1 MKSVS
6 LVGMIERRN
15 VGCTGMRQKARNLFE
30 KLGYQKIMLAGIVLT
45 GLILYAF
52 LADSVQSDTYDIQLF
67 QLSTE
72 TIRSEKT
79 VEDPVKTEL
88 ERQRLTDE
96 VAPSYQFMDDF
107 VDNQSAVVAS
117 LFGFITEVKATPE
130 QDQKPVT
137 EKEMIEKLREDLR
150 LLETSENGLRLTDEM
165 LSSLL
170 ALSDEA
176 LSDVEEELNQTIQS
190 YLSEPIR
197 NEEVAR
203 IRTEIEQE
211 IRRNEQIP
219 DNVIQSAVTIG
230 RFSVIA
236 TELVNEELTASQV
249 EQVRNSVEPTRILQG
264 QVLVQEGQL
273 IDREVYR
280 QLELAGMT
288 EDQLSFKPLL
298 GLLLFVLIAV
308 GLLLVVI
315 TRSSKNDQ
323 NKVIELLVVLA
334 ATSISLILMKLIAAV
349 SENFDMVISFVF
361 PTALASMIVRLLVNE
376 RAAVFVTILVSAA
389 AGIMLPSGYSASLQV
404 DVAFYILFG
413 GLTAIYLIE
422 RDGGRGR
429 LLQISLAVAGANAL
443 FVAFY
448 LLVGQTQYN
457 WTEVGF
463 YFTAA
468 LVSGLLS
475 GALAIGFLPFFE
487 SAFGMLSTMRL
498 IELSNPNHPLLK
510 KILTET
516 PGTYHHSLMV
526 ANLADASC
534 EAIGA
539 NGLLARVG
547 CYYHDIGKTK
557 YPQYF
562 IENQVNIENP
572 HDRLPPEKSRDIILA
587 HAVNGALVLK
597 QHKMPKEIIDV
608 AAQHHGTSLLKFF
621 YYKAKELN
629 PDVDENTYRYQGPK
643 PQTKEIAIISIADS
657 LEAAV
662 RSMKEPTSE
671 KIKKLVDAIVEDK
684 LKDGQFEE
692 CDLSLKELKTV
703 KSVMCETL
711 NGIFHSRIEYPKETK

>member
-1 MKSVS
+1 
-6 LVGMIERRN
+6 
-15 VGCTGMRQKARNLFE
+15 MRQKAQTLFE
-30 KLGYQKIMLAGIVLT
+30 KLGYRKIMVAGILLT
-45 GLILYAF
+45 GIILYAF

-67 QLSTE
+67 QLSTD

-79 VEDPVKTEL
+79 VEDPVKTEQ
-88 ERQRLTDE
+88 EKQRLAEE
-96 VAPSYQFMDDF
+96 VTPSYQFMEEF
-107 VDNQSAVVAS
+107 VDNQAALVAS
-117 LFGFITEVKATPE
+117 LFGYISEVKAIPE
-130 QDQKPVT
+130 KAQAPLT
-137 EKEMIEKLREDLR
+137 EKEMIEQLREDLR
-150 LLETSENGLRLTDEM
+150 LLETSENGLRLTDDM
-165 LSSLL
+165 LKSLL
-170 ALSDEA
+170 ALSDER
-176 LSDVEEELNQTIQS
+176 LLNVEEQLNKTIQS
-190 YLSEPIR
+190 YLTKPIR
-197 NEEVAR
+197 TEEVAR

-219 DNVIQSAVTIG
+219 NDIIQAAVTIG
-230 RFSVIA
+230 RFGIIA
-236 TELVNEELTASQV
+236 TELVNEELTANQL
-249 EQVRNSVEPTRILQG
+249 EQVRDSVEPTRILQG

-288 EDQLSFKPLL
+288 EDQLSYQPLL
-298 GLLLFVLIAV
+298 GLFVFVLIAI

-315 TRSSKNDQ
+315 TRSHKDDKH
-323 NKVIELLVVLA
+323 KVIELLVVLV
-334 ATSISLILMKLIAAV
+334 TVSISLVLMKLIAEV
-349 SENFDMVISFVF
+349 SENFDMVISFIF
-361 PTALASMIVRLLVNE
+361 PTALTGIIVRLLVNE

-389 AGIMLPSGYSASLQV
+389 AGMMLPSGYSSSLQV

-422 RDGGRGR
+422 QDGSRGR
-429 LLQISLAVAGANAL
+429 LLQISLAVAGANTL
-443 FVAFY
+443 FIAFY
-448 LLVGQTQYN
+448 LLLGQTQYN
-457 WTEVGF
+457 WTEIGF

-468 LVSGLLS
+468 IVSGLLS

-562 IENQVNIENP
+562 IENQVNIDNP

-587 HAVNGALVLK
+587 HGIDGARLLK
-597 QHKMPKEIIDV
+597 KHKMPKEIIDV

-621 YYKAKELN
+621 YYKAKELD
-629 PDVDENTYRYQGPK
+629 PTLVEDSYRYQGPK
-643 PQTKEIAIISIADS
+643 PQTKEIAIICIADS

-662 RSMKEPTSE
+662 RSMKKPTSE
-671 KIKKLVDAIVEDK
+671 KIKKLVDSIVEDK

-703 KSVMCETL
+703 KDIMCETL
-711 NGIFHSRIEYPKETK
+711 NGIFHSRIEYPKEPQ

>member
-1 MKSVS
+1 
-6 LVGMIERRN
+6 
-15 VGCTGMRQKARNLFE
+15 MRQRVQEIFE
-30 KLGYQKIMLAGIVLT
+30 KLGYRKIMMAGILLT
-45 GLILYAF
+45 GIILYAC
-52 LADSVQSDTYDIQLF
+52 LMDSVQSDTYDIQLF

-79 VEDPVKTEL
+79 VEDPVKTEI
-88 ERQRLTDE
+88 ERQRLTEE
-96 VAPSYQFMDDF
+96 VAPSYQFMDEI
-107 VDNQSAVVAS
+107 VDNQIALIDS
-117 LFGFITEVKATPE
+117 LFGYLLDVKAAPE
-130 QDQKPVT
+130 KGQ
-137 EKEMIEKLREDLR
+137 EKLSRDAMIAKLTEDLR
-150 LLETSENGLRLTDEM
+150 LLETSENGLRLTDDM
-165 LSSLL
+165 LESLVS
-170 ALSDEA
+170 LSDDS
-176 LSDVEEELNQTIQS
+176 LINIQEQLDGVLTS
-190 YLSEPIR
+190 YLNEPIR
-197 NEEVAR
+197 VEEVAR
-203 IRTEIEQE
+203 SRTEIEQE
-211 IRRNEQIP
+211 IRQNQQIP
-219 DNVIQSAVTIG
+219 DEVVQAAVTIG
-230 RFSVIA
+230 RFGIIA
-236 TELVNEELTASQV
+236 NELVNEELTASQI

-264 QVLVQEGQL
+264 QVLVQEGQ
-273 IDREVYR
+273 IVDREVYR

-288 EDQLSFKPLL
+288 EEQQNYKPLL
-298 GLLLFVLIAV
+298 GLLVFVIITTGLLLSVIFRSQRDDKGKVTEMLVILIAV
-308 GLLLVVI
+308 
-315 TRSSKNDQ
+315 T
-323 NKVIELLVVLA
+323 
-334 ATSISLILMKLIAAV
+334 ISLLLMKLLSAV
-349 SENFDMVISFVF
+349 GENFDLVISFIF
-361 PTALASMIVRLLVNE
+361 PTALAGILVRLLVNE

-389 AGIMLPSGYSASLQV
+389 AGIMLPSGYSSSLQV
-404 DVAFYILFG
+404 DIAFYILFG

-429 LLQISLAVAGANAL
+429 LLQVSLAVAGANVL

-448 LLVGQTQYN
+448 LLIGQTQYN
-457 WTEVGF
+457 WTEIGF

-468 LVSGLLS
+468 IVSGVLS

-487 SAFGMLSTMRL
+487 SVFGMLSTMRL

-547 CYYHDIGKTK
+547 CYYHDIGKTR
-557 YPQYF
+557 YPQFF

-587 HAVNGALVLK
+587 HGVQGAQILK
-597 QHKMPKEIIDV
+597 KYKMPKEIVDV

-621 YYKAKELN
+621 YYKAKDIN
-629 PDVDENTYRYQGPK
+629 SDVEEESYRYVGPK
-643 PQTKEIAIISIADS
+643 PQTKEIAIICIADS

-703 KSVMCETL
+703 KKVMCETL
-711 NGIFHSRIEYPKETK
+711 NGIFHSRIEYPKEPN

>member
-1 MKSVS
+1 
-6 LVGMIERRN
+6 
-15 VGCTGMRQKARNLFE
+15 MRQRVQEIFE
-30 KLGYQKIMLAGIVLT
+30 KLGYRKIMMAGILLT
-45 GLILYAF
+45 GIILYAC
-52 LADSVQSDTYDIQLF
+52 LMDSVQSDTYDIQLF

-79 VEDPVKTEL
+79 VEDPVKTEI
-88 ERQRLTDE
+88 ERQRLTEE
-96 VAPSYQFMDDF
+96 VAPSYQFMDEI
-107 VDNQSAVVAS
+107 VDNQIALIDS
-117 LFGFITEVKATPE
+117 LFGYLLDVKAAPKKG
-130 QDQKPVT
+130 Q
-137 EKEMIEKLREDLR
+137 EKLSRDAMIAKLTEDLR
-150 LLETSENGLRLTDEM
+150 LLETSENGLRLTDDM
-165 LSSLL
+165 LESLVS
-170 ALSDEA
+170 LSDD
-176 LSDVEEELNQTIQS
+176 SVIGIQEQLDEVLTS
-190 YLSEPIR
+190 YLNEPIR
-197 NEEVAR
+197 IEEVAR
-203 IRTEIEQE
+203 SRTEIEQE
-211 IRRNEQIP
+211 IRRNQQIP
-219 DNVIQSAVTIG
+219 DEVVQAAVTIG
-230 RFSVIA
+230 RFGIIA
-236 TELVNEELTASQV
+236 NELVNEELTASQI

-264 QVLVQEGQL
+264 QVLVQEGQ
-273 IDREVYR
+273 IVDREVYR

-288 EDQLSFKPLL
+288 EEQQNYKPLL
-298 GLLLFVLIAV
+298 GLLVFVIITTGLLLSVIFRSQRDDKGKVTEMLVILIAV
-308 GLLLVVI
+308 
-315 TRSSKNDQ
+315 T
-323 NKVIELLVVLA
+323 
-334 ATSISLILMKLIAAV
+334 ISLLLMKLLSAV
-349 SENFDMVISFVF
+349 SENFDLVISFIF
-361 PTALASMIVRLLVNE
+361 PTALAGILVRLLVNE

-389 AGIMLPSGYSASLQV
+389 AGIMLPSGYSSSLQV
-404 DVAFYILFG
+404 DIAFYILFG

-429 LLQISLAVAGANAL
+429 LLQVSLAVAGANVL

-448 LLVGQTQYN
+448 LLIGQTQYN
-457 WTEVGF
+457 WTEIGF

-468 LVSGLLS
+468 IVSGLLS

-487 SAFGMLSTMRL
+487 SVFGMLSTMRL

-557 YPQYF
+557 YPQFF

-587 HAVNGALVLK
+587 HGVQGAQILK
-597 QHKMPKEIIDV
+597 KYKMPKEIVDV
-608 AAQHHGTSLLKFF
+608 AVQHHGTSLLKFF
-621 YYKAKELN
+621 YYKAKDIDS
-629 PDVDENTYRYQGPK
+629 DVEEESYRYVGPK
-643 PQTKEIAIISIADS
+643 PQTKEIAIICIADS

-703 KSVMCETL
+703 KKVMCETL
-711 NGIFHSRIEYPKETK
+711 NGIFHSRIEYPKEPN

>member
-1 MKSVS
+1 MMEI
-6 LVGMIERRN
+6 GN
-15 VGCTGMRQKARNLFE
+15 VGCTGMRQRAQEIFE
-30 KLGYQKIMLAGIVLT
+30 KLGYRKIMMAGILLT
-45 GLILYAF
+45 GIILYAC
-52 LADSVQSDTYDIQLF
+52 LMDSVQSDTYDIQLF

-88 ERQRLTDE
+88 EQQRLTEE
-96 VAPSYQFMDDF
+96 VAPSYQFMDEI
-107 VDNQSAVVAS
+107 VDNQIALIDS
-117 LFGFITEVKATPE
+117 LFGYLLDVKAAPE
-130 QDQKPVT
+130 KGQ
-137 EKEMIEKLREDLR
+137 EKLSREAMIAKLKEDLR
-150 LLETSENGLRLTDEM
+150 LLETSENGLRLTDDM
-165 LSSLL
+165 LESLVS
-170 ALSDEA
+170 LSDDNLISIQEQ
-176 LSDVEEELNQTIQS
+176 LNQVLTS
-190 YLSEPIR
+190 YLNEPIR
-197 NEEVAR
+197 IEEVAR
-203 IRTEIEQE
+203 SRTEIEQE
-211 IRRNEQIP
+211 IRRDKQIP
-219 DNVIQSAVTIG
+219 DEVVQAAVTIG
-230 RFSVIA
+230 RFGVIA
-236 TELVNEELTASQV
+236 NELVNEELTASQI

-264 QVLVQEGQL
+264 QVLVQEGQ
-273 IDREVYR
+273 IVDREVYR

-288 EDQLSFKPLL
+288 EEQQNYKPLL
-298 GLLLFVLIAV
+298 GLLVFVIITTGLLLSVIFRSQKDDKGKVTEMLVILIAV
-308 GLLLVVI
+308 
-315 TRSSKNDQ
+315 T
-323 NKVIELLVVLA
+323 
-334 ATSISLILMKLIAAV
+334 ISLLLMKLLSAV
-349 SENFDMVISFVF
+349 SENFDLVISFIF
-361 PTALASMIVRLLVNE
+361 PTALAGILIRLLVNE

-389 AGIMLPSGYSASLQV
+389 AGIMLPSGYSSSLQV
-404 DVAFYILFG
+404 DIAFYILFG

-429 LLQISLAVAGANAL
+429 LLQISLAVAGANVL

-448 LLVGQTQYN
+448 LLIGQTQYN
-457 WTEVGF
+457 WTEIGF

-468 LVSGLLS
+468 IVSGLLS

-487 SAFGMLSTMRL
+487 SVFGMLSTMRL
-498 IELSNPNHPLLK
+498 IELSSPNHPLLK

-557 YPQYF
+557 YPQFF

-587 HAVNGALVLK
+587 HGVQGAQILK
-597 QHKMPKEIIDV
+597 KYKMPKEIVDV

-621 YYKAKELN
+621 YYKAKSIN
-629 PDVDENTYRYQGPK
+629 PDIEEESYRYVGPK
-643 PQTKEIAIISIADS
+643 PQTKEIAIICIADS

-703 KSVMCETL
+703 KKVMCETL
-711 NGIFHSRIEYPKETK
+711 NGIFHSRIEYPKEPN

>member
-1 MKSVS
+1 
-6 LVGMIERRN
+6 
-15 VGCTGMRQKARNLFE
+15 MRQRVQEIFE
-30 KLGYQKIMLAGIVLT
+30 KLGYRKIMMAGILLT
-45 GLILYAF
+45 GIILYAC
-52 LADSVQSDTYDIQLF
+52 LMDSVQSDTYDIQLF

-79 VEDPVKTEL
+79 VEDPVKTEI
-88 ERQRLTDE
+88 ERQRLTEE
-96 VAPSYQFMDDF
+96 VAPSYQFMDEI
-107 VDNQSAVVAS
+107 VDNQIALIDS
-117 LFGFITEVKATPE
+117 LFGYLLDVKAAPE
-130 QDQKPVT
+130 KGQ
-137 EKEMIEKLREDLR
+137 EKLSRDAMIAKLTEDLR
-150 LLETSENGLRLTDEM
+150 LLETSENGLRLTDDM
-165 LSSLL
+165 LESLVS
-170 ALSDEA
+170 LSDDS
-176 LSDVEEELNQTIQS
+176 LIGIQEQLDEVLTS
-190 YLSEPIR
+190 YLNEPIR
-197 NEEVAR
+197 IEEVAR
-203 IRTEIEQE
+203 SRTEIEQE
-211 IRRNEQIP
+211 IRRNQQIP
-219 DNVIQSAVTIG
+219 DEVVQAAVTIG
-230 RFSVIA
+230 RFGIIA
-236 TELVNEELTASQV
+236 NELVNEELTASQI

-264 QVLVQEGQL
+264 QVLVQEGQ
-273 IDREVYR
+273 IVDREVYR

-288 EDQLSFKPLL
+288 EEQQNYKPLL
-298 GLLLFVLIAV
+298 GLLVFVIITTGLLLSVIFRSQRDDKGKVTEMLVILIAV
-308 GLLLVVI
+308 
-315 TRSSKNDQ
+315 T
-323 NKVIELLVVLA
+323 
-334 ATSISLILMKLIAAV
+334 ISLLLMKLLSAV
-349 SENFDMVISFVF
+349 SENFDLVISFIF
-361 PTALASMIVRLLVNE
+361 PTALAGILVRLLVNE

-389 AGIMLPSGYSASLQV
+389 AGIMLPSGYSSSLQV
-404 DVAFYILFG
+404 DIAFYILFG

-429 LLQISLAVAGANAL
+429 LLQVSLAVAGANVL

-448 LLVGQTQYN
+448 LLIGQTQYN
-457 WTEVGF
+457 WTEIGF

-468 LVSGLLS
+468 IVSGLLS

-487 SAFGMLSTMRL
+487 SVFGMLSTMRL

-557 YPQYF
+557 YPQFF

-587 HAVNGALVLK
+587 HGVQGAQILK
-597 QHKMPKEIIDV
+597 KYKMPKEIVDV
-608 AAQHHGTSLLKFF
+608 AVQHHGTSLLKFF
-621 YYKAKELN
+621 YYKAKDIDS
-629 PDVDENTYRYQGPK
+629 DVEEESYRYVGPK
-643 PQTKEIAIISIADS
+643 PQTKEIAIICIADS

-703 KSVMCETL
+703 KKVMCETL
-711 NGIFHSRIEYPKETK
+711 NGIFHSRIEYPKEPN